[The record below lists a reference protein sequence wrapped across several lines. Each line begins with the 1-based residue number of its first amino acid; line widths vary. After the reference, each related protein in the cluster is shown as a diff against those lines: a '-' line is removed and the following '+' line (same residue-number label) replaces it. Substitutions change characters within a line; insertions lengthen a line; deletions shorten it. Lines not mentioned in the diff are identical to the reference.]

1 MNGPIDSRDDSRPDL
16 PPDHERDGD
25 RRLRAML
32 AQTYDPVLD
41 EPVPER
47 LSALFDAHAA
57 RAANATAPAVA
68 PEAAPSPSPSA
79 AAPAGFPNLPAAPVD
94 LDAERR
100 RRRGGWMAWG
110 GMAAGL
116 ALGVLIGAKGL
127 APGGDLERAADGAW
141 VARGSLA
148 RALDE
153 QVSGATVTPG
163 ATRVGMSFLSRDG
176 RYCRAFLVD
185 ASASSTGSAGLACR
199 GGDAWRVRQ
208 IVAMAPRSPSAAAS
222 GAFRTAASP
231 WPEALL
237 DDIDDLRDGDTLSP
251 DAERVAISRGWSR

>member
-1 MNGPIDSRDDSRPDL
+1 MNGPKDQHPEDDN
-16 PPDHERDGD
+16 D

-32 AQTYDPVLD
+32 AKTYDPVLD

-57 RAANATAPAVA
+57 RAAATPTNTPPNTPPNAPTHAPI
-68 PEAAPSPSPSA
+68 
-79 AAPAGFPNLPAAPVD
+79 D

-110 GMAAGL
+110 GMAASL

-141 VARGSLA
+141 VARGGLA
-148 RALDE
+148 QALDE
-153 QVSGATVTPG
+153 QVSGVAVTPG

-176 RYCRAFLVD
+176 QYCRAFLVD
-185 ASASSTGSAGLACR
+185 AGAASAGSAGLACR
-199 GGDAWRVRQ
+199 DGDAWRVRQ
-208 IVAMAPRSPSAAAS
+208 IVAVAPSSAAS

-231 WPEALL
+231 WPETLL
-237 DDIDDLRDGDTLSP
+237 DDIDELREGDTLSP

>member
-1 MNGPIDSRDDSRPDL
+1 MNGPQDQHPEDDN
-16 PPDHERDGD
+16 D

-32 AQTYDPVLD
+32 AKTYDPVLD

-47 LSALFDAHAA
+47 LSALFAAHAA
-57 RAANATAPAVA
+57 P
-68 PEAAPSPSPSA
+68 
-79 AAPAGFPNLPAAPVD
+79 AAPAASPAAPID

-110 GMAAGL
+110 GMAASL

-141 VARGSLA
+141 VARGGLA
-148 RALDE
+148 QALDD
-153 QVSGATVTPG
+153 QVSGVAVTPG
-163 ATRVGMSFLSRDG
+163 ATRVGMSFLSRG
-176 RYCRAFLVD
+176 GQYCRAFVVD
-185 ASASSTGSAGLACR
+185 ASAASAGSAGLACR
-199 GGDAWRVRQ
+199 DGDAWRVRQ
-208 IVAMAPRSPSAAAS
+208 IVAMASPSAAS

-231 WPEALL
+231 WPETLL
-237 DDIDDLRDGDTLSP
+237 DDIDDLREGDTLSP

>member
-1 MNGPIDSRDDSRPDL
+1 MNGPTDSRGDSRPDL
-16 PPDHERDGD
+16 PPDHECDGD

-57 RAANATAPAVA
+57 RAATAIAPAVA
-68 PEAAPSPSPSA
+68 PQAAPSPRD
-79 AAPAGFPNLPAAPVD
+79 AAPAGAPDIPAPTID

-100 RRRGGWMAWG
+100 RRRGGWLAWG

-116 ALGVLIGAKGL
+116 ALGVLIGAKGI
-127 APGGDLERAADGAW
+127 APGGELERAADGAW

-148 RALDE
+148 QALDE
-153 QVSGATVTPG
+153 QVSGVAVTPG

-176 RYCRAFLVD
+176 QYCRAFLVD

-208 IVAMAPRSPSAAAS
+208 IVAVAPRSPSAAAS
-222 GAFRTAASP
+222 GAFRTAASL
-231 WPEALL
+231 WPQALL
-237 DDIDDLRDGDTLSP
+237 DDIDDLREGDTLSP

>member
-1 MNGPIDSRDDSRPDL
+1 MNGPQDQQPGDDA
-16 PPDHERDGD
+16 D

-32 AQTYDPVLD
+32 ARTYDPVLD

-57 RAANATAPAVA
+57 RAADADADADAGAGAGAGASERDAAT
-68 PEAAPSPSPSA
+68 PSRPPI
-79 AAPAGFPNLPAAPVD
+79 D

-110 GMAAGL
+110 GMAASL

-127 APGGDLERAADGAW
+127 APGGDLERATDGAW
-141 VARGSLA
+141 IARGGLA
-148 RALDE
+148 QALDE
-153 QVSGATVTPG
+153 QISGVAVTPG
-163 ATRVGMSFLSRDG
+163 ATRMGMSFLSRDG
-176 RYCRAFLVD
+176 QYCRAFLVD
-185 ASASSTGSAGLACR
+185 ASAASAGSAGLACR

-208 IVAMAPRSPSAAAS
+208 IVAVAPSSPSAAS
-222 GAFRTAASP
+222 GSFRTAASP

-237 DDIDDLRDGDTLSP
+237 DDIDDLREGDTLSP